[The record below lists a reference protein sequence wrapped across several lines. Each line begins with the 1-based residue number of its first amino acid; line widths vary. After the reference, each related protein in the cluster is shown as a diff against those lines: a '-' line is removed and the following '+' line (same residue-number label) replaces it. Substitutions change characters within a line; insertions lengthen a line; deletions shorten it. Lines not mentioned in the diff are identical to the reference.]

1 MKHSLILFLF
11 IGIAYSQSM
20 QISNSEIRYHGI
32 HPLHEW
38 TGIST
43 SASGKVNYDQSTN
56 LGSITVSVPL
66 NSFDSRVYARDSN
79 MLTYTEAIDFPL
91 VTFKSDNASIKQD
104 SLYVNGRLTFHGITR
119 DISVVASITRQNGF
133 QVNGEFSINLS
144 DYNVQRPTLLFIKI
158 DDKIRIDYEFII
170 KP

>member
-43 SASGKVNYDQSTN
+43 SASGRVSYDQSAN
-56 LGSITVSVPL
+56 SGSITVSVPL
-66 NSFDSRVYARDSN
+66 NSFDSKVYARDSN
-79 MLTYTEAIDFPL
+79 MLTHTEAIDFPF
-91 VTFKSDNASIKQD
+91 VVFKSDNASIKKD
-104 SLYVNGRLTFHGITR
+104 SLYANGKLTFHGITK
-119 DISVVASITRQNGF
+119 DISVVASITQQNGF
-133 QVNGEFSINLS
+133 QVSGGFSINLS
-144 DYNVQRPTLLFIKI
+144 DYNVQRPSLLFIKI
-158 DDKIRIDYEFII
+158 NDEIRIDYEFTITQ
-170 KP
+170 

>member
-32 HPLHEW
+32 HPLHKW

-91 VTFKSDNASIKQD
+91 VTFKSDNASIEQD

>member
-1 MKHSLILFLF
+1 
-11 IGIAYSQSM
+11 M
-20 QISNSEIRYHGI
+20 QIKGSEIRYHGI
-32 HPLHEW
+32 HPLHKW

-91 VTFKSDNASIKQD
+91 VTFKSDNASIEQD

-119 DISVVASITRQNGF
+119 DISVAASITRQNGF

>member
-104 SLYVNGRLTFHGITR
+104 SLYVNGQLTFHGITK

>member
-1 MKHSLILFLF
+1 
-11 IGIAYSQSM
+11 M

-91 VTFKSDNASIKQD
+91 VTFKSDNASIEQD

>member
-1 MKHSLILFLF
+1 MKRSLILFLF
-11 IGIAYSQSM
+11 IGIAYPQSM
-20 QISNSEIRYHGI
+20 QISDSEIRYHGI

>member
-1 MKHSLILFLF
+1 MKRSLILFLF
-11 IGIAYSQSM
+11 IGIAYPQSM
-20 QISNSEIRYHGI
+20 QISDSEIRYHGI

-43 SASGKVNYDQSTN
+43 SASGKVSYDQSTN
-56 LGSITVSVPL
+56 SGSITVSVPL

-79 MLTYTEAIDFPL
+79 MLTHTEAIDFPL
-91 VTFKSDNASIKQD
+91 VVFKSDNASIKQD
-104 SLYVNGRLTFHGITR
+104 SLYVNGQLTFHGITK

>member
-20 QISNSEIRYHGI
+20 QIKGSEIRYHGI

-43 SASGKVNYDQSTN
+43 NASGRVSYDKSAN
-56 LGSITVSVPL
+56 SGSITVSVPL
-66 NSFDSRVYARDSN
+66 NSFDSKVYARDSN
-79 MLTYTEAIDFPL
+79 MLTHTEAIDFPL

-104 SLYVNGRLTFHGITR
+104 SLYVNG
-119 DISVVASITRQNGF
+119 S
-133 QVNGEFSINLS
+133 
-144 DYNVQRPTLLFIKI
+144 
-158 DDKIRIDYEFII
+158 
-170 KP
+170 

>member
-11 IGIAYSQSM
+11 IGIAYPQSM
-20 QISNSEIRYHGI
+20 QISDSEIRYHGI

-43 SASGKVNYDQSTN
+43 SASGKVSYDQSTN
-56 LGSITVSVPL
+56 LGAITVSVPL

-104 SLYVNGRLTFHGITR
+104 SLYVNGQLTFHGITK